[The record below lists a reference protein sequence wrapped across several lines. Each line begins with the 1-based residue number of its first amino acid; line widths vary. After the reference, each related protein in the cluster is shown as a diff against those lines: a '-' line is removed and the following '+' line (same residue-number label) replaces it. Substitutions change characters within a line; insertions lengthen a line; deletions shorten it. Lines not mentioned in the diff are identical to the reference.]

1 MTVDHAVVDEIDL
14 LFDRHIGV
22 DPGMLLKLSFCSW

>member
-1 MTVDHAVVDEIDL
+1 MTVDQAVVDEID

-22 DPGMLLKLSFCSW
+22 DPRMLLKLSFCSW